1 MARAVVRAGGV
12 VSLELSPPIEF
23 IEAQFG
29 EFGRELTDFTGL
41 WERFADTLQD
51 VEKER
56 FATEGFGEWP
66 PLAPS
71 TIREKTRLGFPL
83 TPLVRTGALEASLT
97 QREQAMRLTPQSMSW
112 GTDVP
117 YAKYHQGY
125 QDEEGTPTD
134 PGRPPQRK
142 VLDIRVE
149 DRRRLEASMV
159 SWIDEIAAR
168 TLGRVAA

>member
-1 MARAVVRAGGV
+1 M
-12 VSLELSPPIEF
+12 SLELSPPMEF

-51 VEKER
+51 VEHER

-83 TPLVRTGALEASLT
+83 TPLVRTGLLEGSLT
-97 QREQAMRLTPQSMSW
+97 RRDEAMRLTPQSMSW

-117 YAKYHQGY
+117 YAKYHQGFR
-125 QDEEGTPTD
+125 DEAGTPTD
-134 PGRPPQRK
+134 EGRPPVRK

-159 SWIDEIAAR
+159 GWINEIAAR